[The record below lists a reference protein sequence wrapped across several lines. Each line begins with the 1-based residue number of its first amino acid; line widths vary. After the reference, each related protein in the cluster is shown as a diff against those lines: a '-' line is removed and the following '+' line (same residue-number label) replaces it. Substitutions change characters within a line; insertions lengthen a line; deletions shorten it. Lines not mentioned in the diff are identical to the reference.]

1 MKKGGFSM
9 RQLSRTDGQTNGWT
23 DGRTD
28 GRTNEQTY
36 FFLPFPKTKPLVP
49 RSNNFYYRQDS
60 EHKSLFLNTNFN
72 IERKKVRI
80 TSVILEQIPLHFII
94 IGYKNCCSLFP

>member
-9 RQLSRTDGQTNGWT
+9 RQLSRTDGQTN
-23 DGRTD
+23 GRTD

-49 RSNNFYYRQDS
+49 RGNYIN
-60 EHKSLFLNTNFN
+60 LFHLCMC
-72 IERKKVRI
+72 V
-80 TSVILEQIPLHFII
+80 SVFVGE
-94 IGYKNCCSLFP
+94 GRGEEEGGN

>member
-9 RQLSRTDGQTNGWT
+9 RQLSRTDGQTNGRT

-28 GRTNEQTY
+28 GRTNGRTNEQTY

-49 RSNNFYYRQDS
+49 RGNY
-60 EHKSLFLNTNFN
+60 
-72 IERKKVRI
+72 
-80 TSVILEQIPLHFII
+80 IL
-94 IGYKNCCSLFP
+94 C